1 VRHGS
6 YVAAISM
13 QRKIEYLRFETID
26 VQRVQP
32 LEGSTNDDLR
42 LLDRNL
48 SAVLADFVKVL
59 SERVA
64 S

>member
-1 VRHGS
+1 
-6 YVAAISM
+6 M

-26 VQRVQP
+26 EQRVQP

-42 LLDRNL
+42 LLGRNL
-48 SAVLADFVKVL
+48 SAGHDRPEGVR